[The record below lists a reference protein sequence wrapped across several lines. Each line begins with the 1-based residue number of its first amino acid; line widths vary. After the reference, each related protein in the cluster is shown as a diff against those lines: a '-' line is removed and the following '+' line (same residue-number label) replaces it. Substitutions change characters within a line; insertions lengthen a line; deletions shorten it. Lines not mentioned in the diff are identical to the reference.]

1 VTTHQPNI
9 AALLEAA
16 LNLSRHHRDHEKY
29 YASAPRET
37 AVQLQRHARTLQAL
51 ADRWST
57 IEPSTRHA
65 VSPYEGADDL
75 NSAAATQL
83 DGVLFLEGEGRP
95 AEISHLIAELRTRA
109 DESAATGEWLAK
121 AMQSSW
127 DMAGILLQVDGLA
140 DVLGERH
147 RIITND
153 WLAAHMNSLIG
164 LMLARAADMLDYV
177 DFTPV
182 ALRRD
187 LAGARVAPHRLY
199 STAELIARAADLCSD
214 SAGLV
219 HDNERRWRVTRDRI
233 GQVVQAMSTS
243 ADQGPARATTPG
255 TNVEQPDTARIP
267 DTGTAD
273 AGVASDRQ

>member
-83 DGVLFLEGEGRP
+83 EHFEVLRHGRSGDRQEVGELADRERPVGELLE
-95 AEISHLIAELRTRA
+95 
-109 DESAATGEWLAK
+109 
-121 AMQSSW
+121 
-127 DMAGILLQVDGLA
+127 DGLPRGVSEC
-140 DVLGERH
+140 DEHRGRVRH
-147 RIITND
+147 
-153 WLAAHMNSLIG
+153 G
-164 LMLARAADMLDYV
+164 
-177 DFTPV
+177 
-182 ALRRD
+182 
-187 LAGARVAPHRLY
+187 
-199 STAELIARAADLCSD
+199 
-214 SAGLV
+214 
-219 HDNERRWRVTRDRI
+219 
-233 GQVVQAMSTS
+233 
-243 ADQGPARATTPG
+243 
-255 TNVEQPDTARIP
+255 
-267 DTGTAD
+267 
-273 AGVASDRQ
+273 